1 MRTETSTLP
10 GRSASEA
17 GKSSLSSVQDAL
29 SSAEGFILID
39 VLIAVMII
47 SLCAGLIS
55 QTASFYRNADG
66 NIHRRIE
73 ETEENYRSVLSGT
86 PECIIC
92 EEVTGE

>member
-1 MRTETSTLP
+1 MSTLP

-17 GKSSLSSVQDAL
+17 ARSSSSSAQDVL

-47 SLCAGLIS
+47 SLCAGLIC
-55 QTASFYRNADG
+55 QTASLYRNADG
-66 NIHRRIE
+66 NIHKRIE